1 MPHFNTSETE
11 MWSQTMRAPSW
22 HNSRTR
28 RGWRRKSGVCGLGAE
43 CGWCCIPLTRHR
55 NIADS
60 RCPAGHRNLNHPQ
73 TTHPGQEDFP
83 KWSSSCTPNLLYVYP
98 LHGPSANDGF
108 PSSSMT
114 HEPLFCGYLP
124 NFAILFL
131 FSKSSFWYGFY
142 LKNENEKFLF
152 YLKYKENMCGSWFA
166 SQFTPPIPPP
176 TNQPNAEIW
185 HINVSVPKTKRWIIQ
200 IKNFHFCYQKNK
212 TKQNKT

>member
-1 MPHFNTSETE
+1 MITILVTKIIKIIKIIITITIIVIMVSDDRYE
-11 MWSQTMRAPSW
+11 SDD
-22 HNSRTR
+22 
-28 RGWRRKSGVCGLGAE
+28 SG
-43 CGWCCIPLTRHR
+43 
-55 NIADS
+55 
-60 RCPAGHRNLNHPQ
+60 
-73 TTHPGQEDFP
+73 PGR
-83 KWSSSCTPNLLYVYP
+83 SSSSSTPYLP
-98 LHGPSANDGF
+98 ANVSD
-108 PSSSMT
+108 
-114 HEPLFCGYLP
+114 HLIGYLP

>member
-1 MPHFNTSETE
+1 MCLHIYCYKVRWGRWWNMALLWAS
-11 MWSQTMRAPSW
+11 
-22 HNSRTR
+22 
-28 RGWRRKSGVCGLGAE
+28 
-43 CGWCCIPLTRHR
+43 
-55 NIADS
+55 D
-60 RCPAGHRNLNHPQ
+60 
-73 TTHPGQEDFP
+73 P
-83 KWSSSCTPNLLYVYP
+83 KV
-98 LHGPSANDGF
+98 
-108 PSSSMT
+108 
-114 HEPLFCGYLP
+114 GYLP

-212 TKQNKT
+212 TKHNSIFSKCKKVNQLMHFIFTKSTK

>member
-1 MPHFNTSETE
+1 MFIHRGSPH
-11 MWSQTMRAPSW
+11 MAL
-22 HNSRTR
+22 
-28 RGWRRKSGVCGLGAE
+28 V
-43 CGWCCIPLTRHR
+43 
-55 NIADS
+55 IADTTAVHTLS
-60 RCPAGHRNLNHPQ
+60 TLAGWH
-73 TTHPGQEDFP
+73 
-83 KWSSSCTPNLLYVYP
+83 
-98 LHGPSANDGF
+98 
-108 PSSSMT
+108 
-114 HEPLFCGYLP
+114 GYLP

-212 TKQNKT
+212 TKHNSIFSKCKKVNQLMHFIFTKSTK

>member
-1 MPHFNTSETE
+1 MKNHRITLKNHVNQPK
-11 MWSQTMRAPSW
+11 TM
-22 HNSRTR
+22 
-28 RGWRRKSGVCGLGAE
+28 K
-43 CGWCCIPLTRHR
+43 
-55 NIADS
+55 
-60 RCPAGHRNLNHPQ
+60 
-73 TTHPGQEDFP
+73 
-83 KWSSSCTPNLLYVYP
+83 
-98 LHGPSANDGF
+98 
-108 PSSSMT
+108 T
-114 HEPLFCGYLP
+114 HETTLKNHGNQPKTGYLP

-212 TKQNKT
+212 TKHNSIFSKCKKVNQLMHFIFTKSTK

>member
-1 MPHFNTSETE
+1 MMYTSCLTQNLHQYIRQISPYMMKSPTNNGYIDDPNIKELDLH
-11 MWSQTMRAPSW
+11 MALPWYLCSQSSYRLIWTD
-22 HNSRTR
+22 
-28 RGWRRKSGVCGLGAE
+28 C
-43 CGWCCIPLTRHR
+43 PLFPLSAVNR
-55 NIADS
+55 NFTY
-60 RCPAGHRNLNHPQ
+60 NLN
-73 TTHPGQEDFP
+73 
-83 KWSSSCTPNLLYVYP
+83 
-98 LHGPSANDGF
+98 
-108 PSSSMT
+108 
-114 HEPLFCGYLP
+114 GYLP

>member
-1 MPHFNTSETE
+1 MCCTE
-11 MWSQTMRAPSW
+11 Q
-22 HNSRTR
+22 
-28 RGWRRKSGVCGLGAE
+28 
-43 CGWCCIPLTRHR
+43 
-55 NIADS
+55 S
-60 RCPAGHRNLNHPQ
+60 RCPASQ
-73 TTHPGQEDFP
+73 CPGARWPTISVRPAGIQVLWVMF
-83 KWSSSCTPNLLYVYP
+83 
-98 LHGPSANDGF
+98 HSASFLGF
-108 PSSSMT
+108 KY
-114 HEPLFCGYLP
+114 FGCFVGYLP

-212 TKQNKT
+212 TKHNSIFSKCKKVNQLMHFIFTKSTK

>member
-1 MPHFNTSETE
+1 MFSISGETLKILRFTE
-11 MWSQTMRAPSW
+11 KLKSFVNLGFFYISFWWGRVLK
-22 HNSRTR
+22 
-28 RGWRRKSGVCGLGAE
+28 RK
-43 CGWCCIPLTRHR
+43 R
-55 NIADS
+55 
-60 RCPAGHRNLNHPQ
+60 
-73 TTHPGQEDFP
+73 
-83 KWSSSCTPNLLYVYP
+83 
-98 LHGPSANDGF
+98 
-108 PSSSMT
+108 M
-114 HEPLFCGYLP
+114 GYLP
-124 NFAILFL
+124 NFAILLL

-212 TKQNKT
+212 TKHNSIFSKCKKVNQLMHFIFTKSTK

>member
-1 MPHFNTSETE
+1 MIGF
-11 MWSQTMRAPSW
+11 
-22 HNSRTR
+22 
-28 RGWRRKSGVCGLGAE
+28 V
-43 CGWCCIPLTRHR
+43 
-55 NIADS
+55 
-60 RCPAGHRNLNHPQ
+60 
-73 TTHPGQEDFP
+73 F
-83 KWSSSCTPNLLYVYP
+83 SSSAYNKRIPTEWTVVASNFITLSRAKLDITF
-98 LHGPSANDGF
+98 SFNF
-108 PSSSMT
+108 T
-114 HEPLFCGYLP
+114 GYLP

-212 TKQNKT
+212 TKHNSIFSKCKKVNQLMHFIFTKSTK